1 MTDPAPRELPVG
13 RNTLLLAGT
22 LASQSGL
29 MQMVAAVSTLTFV
42 LLTGIKGLLGVAPA
56 LVLGSAALSAFP
68 AGKAMDR
75 FGRMPVIRS
84 GFVFCGTGAIL
95 TGLGA
100 HFEIAALAVVG
111 FVIIGL
117 GNGQVL
123 LTRGA
128 ASDMYPPE
136 RRARGVGLVLFGSV
150 FGAIL
155 GPFVFTPLFG
165 KSADHASALATPWF
179 AASAFMLAGLGLSL
193 MVRVDPKKIAEHHAA
208 HAARFAAEQAALD
221 AAGAAEPPAGVPA
234 ATSAPH
240 RNEPARLSVILRRRG
255 VLPALLAALASYG
268 VMVSVMNLTGY
279 VVVEHGHSKGDLFP
293 IISAHIVGMYGLV
306 LQVGG
311 IIDRFGKRTA
321 MVGGLVLCGGSS
333 LGLIWIHS
341 IAGTAVLLF
350 LLGVGW
356 VFSFVAAT
364 TQLADLTSPS
374 ERGKLIGFSDLL
386 SGVTGASLAI
396 GGGLALTHGGTAAMA
411 LLAAAFAVG
420 PVPLIAWS
428 RLRATVPQPA

>member
-1 MTDPAPRELPVG
+1 MSDANHTRLPVV
-13 RNTLLLAGT
+13 RNTFLLSGT
-22 LASQSGL
+22 LAAQSGM

-56 LVLGSAALSAFP
+56 LVLGSAALAAFP

-84 GFVFCGTGAIL
+84 GFVCCGLGALLTGTGAY
-95 TGLGA
+95 
-100 HFEIAALAVVG
+100 FETAAPAVVG
-111 FVIIGL
+111 FILIGV

-165 KSADHASALATPWF
+165 KDTVHASALATPWF
-179 AASAFMLAGLGLSL
+179 AAAAFMVAGLALSL
-193 MVRVDPKKIAEHHAA
+193 AVRVDPKQIAELHAA
-208 HAARFAAEQAALD
+208 AAAQVTADLVGDGREAAPPAPPAALR
-221 AAGAAEPPAGVPA
+221 E
-234 ATSAPH
+234 
-240 RNEPARLSVILRRRG
+240 ILRRPG
-255 VLPALLAALASYG
+255 VLPALLAAMASFG

-279 VVVEHGHSKGDLFP
+279 VVVHQGHSKGDLFP
-293 IISAHIVGMYGLV
+293 IISAHVVGMFGLV
-306 LQVGG
+306 LIVGDV
-311 IIDRFGKRTA
+311 IDRVGKQAA
-321 MVGGLVLCGGSS
+321 MVAGLFVTAGSS

-341 IAGTAVLLF
+341 IPGTAVLLF
-350 LLGVGW
+350 LLGIGW

-364 TQLADLTSPS
+364 TQLADLTAPA

-386 SGVTGASLAI
+386 SGLTGATLAI
-396 GGGLALTHGGTAAMA
+396 VGGLAFTHSGTAALS
-411 LLAAAFAVG
+411 LLAAGFALL
-420 PVPLIAWS
+420 PVPLIVL
-428 RLRATVPQPA
+428 RLRPASLPQPA

>member
-1 MTDPAPRELPVG
+1 MTDPSTRELPVG

-42 LLTGIKGLLGVAPA
+42 LLTGVKGLLGVAPA

-84 GFVFCGTGAIL
+84 GFVFCGVGAIL

-100 HFEIAALAVVG
+100 HFESAAPAVVG

-165 KSADHASALATPWF
+165 KDAEHASALATPWF

-208 HAARFAAEQAALD
+208 HAARFAAEQAAAD
-221 AAGAAEPPAGVPA
+221 AAAAGVPDDSA
-234 ATSAPH
+234 APH
-240 RNEPARLSVILRRRG
+240 EHVPHQPARLSVILRRKG

-321 MVGGLVLCGGSS
+321 MVGGLILCGGSS
-333 LGLIWIHS
+333 LGLIWVDS

-364 TQLADLTSPS
+364 TQLADLTAPS

-428 RLRATVPQPA
+428 RLRATVPQAA

>member
-1 MTDPAPRELPVG
+1 MTDPASRELPVG

-42 LLTGIKGLLGVAPA
+42 LLTGVKGLLGVAPA

-84 GFVFCGTGAIL
+84 GFVFCGVGAIL

-100 HFEIAALAVVG
+100 QFEIAALAVVG
-111 FVIIGL
+111 FVVIGL

-165 KSADHASALATPWF
+165 KSADQASALATPWF
-179 AASAFMLAGLGLSL
+179 AASAFMVAGLVLSL
-193 MVRVDPKKIAEHHAA
+193 MVRVDPKQIAEHHAA
-208 HAARFAAEQAALD
+208 HAAGFAAEQDARAAAAAE
-221 AAGAAEPPAGVPA
+221 AAGAPLVLPAEPVL
-234 ATSAPH
+234 H
-240 RNEPARLSVILRRRG
+240 EPARLSVILRRKG

-279 VVVEHGHSKGDLFP
+279 VVIEHGHSKGDLFP

-311 IIDRFGKRTA
+311 IIDRFGQRTA
-321 MVGGLVLCGGSS
+321 MIFGLVLCGGSS

-341 IAGTAVLLF
+341 IPGTAVLLF

-364 TQLADLTSPS
+364 TQLADLTAPS

-428 RLRATVPQPA
+428 RLRARVPQPA